1 MQNQQIIV
9 ITSGLVLLL
18 GLYFLGPTV
27 APDKKNSAPTEGVAE
42 GGFNM
47 PGFRNEV
54 LSQLPDDKKQYLETL
69 DSTLKSAGN
78 EKEQHRALHLLSAFW
93 RDTIPNPPL
102 HYFYAGRL
110 AELDNTE
117 KSLTFAAHSI
127 LGYLPFERNH
137 DRQHWLATRGKELFE
152 KALTINAGNDST
164 VIGIAGC
171 LMYGASSDDS
181 NNQMAGIL
189 KVREVAER
197 DSTNMFAQ
205 YMLGVGGIISKQYD
219 KAAQR
224 FEKVSLAQPDNLE
237 VMFKL
242 AEAYELGNQNEKA
255 AEWYVKILPKIEN
268 PEMRMELTRRISMLK
283 GK

>member
-1 MQNQQIIV
+1 MQKQQIIV
-9 ITSGLVLLL
+9 ITTGLVLLL
-18 GLYFLGPTV
+18 GLYFWGPTV
-27 APDKKNSAPTEGVAE
+27 APDKNTAPSNEAADDSFTI
-42 GGFNM
+42 M
-47 PGFRNEV
+47 GFRNEV
-54 LSQLPDDKKQYLETL
+54 FSQLPDDKKQYLEEL
-69 DSTLKSAGN
+69 EAKIENAGSEV
-78 EKEQHRALHLLSAFW
+78 EKHRAFHLLSAFW

-127 LGYLPFERNH
+127 LGYLPLERNH

-152 KALTINAGNDST
+152 KALSINAVNDST
-164 VIGIAGC
+164 LIGIAGC
-171 LMYGASSDDS
+171 LMYGASADDAE
-181 NNQMAGIL
+181 NPMAGIL

-255 AEWYVKILPKIEN
+255 AEWYGKILPKIEN
-268 PEMRMELTRRISMLK
+268 AEMRMELTRRISMLR